1 MMIRYTK
8 QFSLWVAFVALTYV
22 IMGCASTP
30 PAQPMVVSLVVD
42 GQERAYPETEPITVD
57 QFLREA
63 EVELGQLDRVNP
75 PPVTQISDGMRIE
88 VVRVREQEECED
100 SEIPYQEVTLLY
112 EGLQP
117 GEQREG
123 QAGRNGVVQI
133 CYRVEI
139 VNDQPS
145 ERVETTRTITSN
157 PQDHIVYVGPTT
169 ELEPVPI
176 NGTLAYISNRNAW
189 LIRGSSTTRRPL
201 TSSSDLDQAVFSL
214 SPDGRQLLIARE
226 RDASITFSNQL
237 WLITDTNNEALQPVQ
252 LTPQDVLYAE
262 WVPGRPNTISY
273 SRAEP
278 RQGPPGWQSLND
290 LWLTRIDPF
299 TGIEIDIEQILQQD
313 IGGLFGWWGTQYEWS
328 PDGQRLAWVRA
339 DSVGLVDFESKTLS
353 PPILEYPLL
362 NPLSDWSWRTT
373 ISWSADSSLIATT
386 IHGTPIGT
394 ESPETSPVFNIAIA
408 STDSTFSTNIL
419 NSAGIWSAP
428 RYSPEFTTPG
438 SEFPKGY
445 LAYLRARE
453 PYESINGDYDLIIA
467 DRDGS
472 NARVIFPEEGSPG
485 LTAQQFAQDFTWS
498 PDGRQI
504 AFIYQGN
511 LWIVDVETGVSHQI
525 TQDNGAS
532 KPVWMR

>member
-1 MMIRYTK
+1 MIRYTK

-328 PDGQRLAWVRA
+328 PDGQSSLGFVQIRW
-339 DSVGLVDFESKTLS
+339 
-353 PPILEYPLL
+353 
-362 NPLSDWSWRTT
+362 DWS
-373 ISWSADSSLIATT
+373 ILKAKPSARQSL
-386 IHGTPIGT
+386 
-394 ESPETSPVFNIAIA
+394 S
-408 STDSTFSTNIL
+408 IL
-419 NSAGIWSAP
+419 C
-428 RYSPEFTTPG
+428 
-438 SEFPKGY
+438 
-445 LAYLRARE
+445 
-453 PYESINGDYDLIIA
+453 
-467 DRDGS
+467 
-472 NARVIFPEEGSPG
+472 
-485 LTAQQFAQDFTWS
+485 
-498 PDGRQI
+498 
-504 AFIYQGN
+504 
-511 LWIVDVETGVSHQI
+511 
-525 TQDNGAS
+525 
-532 KPVWMR
+532 